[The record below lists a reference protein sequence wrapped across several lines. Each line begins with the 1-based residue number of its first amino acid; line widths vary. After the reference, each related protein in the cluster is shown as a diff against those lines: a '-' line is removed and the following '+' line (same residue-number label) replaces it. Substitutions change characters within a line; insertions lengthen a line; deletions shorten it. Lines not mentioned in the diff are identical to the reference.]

1 MTTHLIIS
9 DVQVR
14 PGRDYRFLEAIGNYI
29 IETRPD
35 VVVNI
40 GDFADMESLCTY
52 DKGTKSFEGRRYT
65 NDVEAAQEAMYTMLE
80 PLYKYKNRLRR
91 NKHKMYSPR
100 MVLTYGNHECFDDK
114 TEVLT
119 RTGWKLIRDVLVT
132 DAVYTLNKEQKG
144 EWQFPTNKIIKPYKG
159 VLYTHESRTVSTAVT
174 PKHRVVY
181 TNNGGKKIYEE
192 LAEDSPSNCDL
203 FVSAVSGAG
212 VNLSF
217 EQIRFNAVA
226 LTDSHHNGDRL
237 TFYQSGENAEV
248 IRDII
253 EAAGIPY
260 SEKARDRDIT
270 QVCGKVLKKQPKV
283 AYEFYM
289 KRPAWCVSN
298 NKTIPAWAY
307 NLSEEQFDV
316 FLETLVFC
324 DGTIPTHA
332 TDSRVFY
339 GKKKICEDVQA
350 LCVTKG
356 YRATLTEYRNNQ
368 WRVDITR
375 TTLCRVENFLTELV
389 EYDGLVY
396 CLSVPNETL
405 LTRRNYKPSFSG
417 NCRIN
422 KAVESDPKL
431 EGLISLDDLGYE
443 DAGWETVPFL
453 KPIDIDG
460 ICYSHYFCSG
470 SMGRPF
476 STAARMVGALHTSC
490 VMGHTQNADICITQK
505 TATGRPILG
514 LFTGLS
520 TVYPEDYLNPQTNE
534 SLRQIWVLEDIENGF
549 AVPRAIP
556 LNYLIGNYL

>member
-100 MVLTYGNHECFDDK
+100 MVLTYGNHEFRSC
-114 TEVLT
+114 
-119 RTGWKLIRDVLVT
+119 
-132 DAVYTLNKEQKG
+132 
-144 EWQFPTNKIIKPYKG
+144 
-159 VLYTHESRTVSTAVT
+159 
-174 PKHRVVY
+174 
-181 TNNGGKKIYEE
+181 
-192 LAEDSPSNCDL
+192 
-203 FVSAVSGAG
+203 
-212 VNLSF
+212 
-217 EQIRFNAVA
+217 
-226 LTDSHHNGDRL
+226 
-237 TFYQSGENAEV
+237 
-248 IRDII
+248 
-253 EAAGIPY
+253 
-260 SEKARDRDIT
+260 
-270 QVCGKVLKKQPKV
+270 
-283 AYEFYM
+283 
-289 KRPAWCVSN
+289 
-298 NKTIPAWAY
+298 
-307 NLSEEQFDV
+307 
-316 FLETLVFC
+316 
-324 DGTIPTHA
+324 
-332 TDSRVFY
+332 
-339 GKKKICEDVQA
+339 
-350 LCVTKG
+350 
-356 YRATLTEYRNNQ
+356 
-368 WRVDITR
+368 
-375 TTLCRVENFLTELV
+375 
-389 EYDGLVY
+389 
-396 CLSVPNETL
+396 
-405 LTRRNYKPSFSG
+405 
-417 NCRIN
+417 

-490 VMGHTQNADICITQK
+490 IMGHTQNADICITQK

-556 LNYLIGNYL
+556 LNYLINNYL